1 MYLCTMVI
9 FFFHEWKT
17 IFSLHIRIIR
27 ISIPEISL
35 YFHVKRLLIL
45 LVQYI

>member
-1 MYLCTMVI
+1 MNETI
-9 FFFHEWKT
+9 FFSRT
-17 IFSLHIRIIR
+17 RIRIL
-27 ISIPEISL
+27 IPEISL